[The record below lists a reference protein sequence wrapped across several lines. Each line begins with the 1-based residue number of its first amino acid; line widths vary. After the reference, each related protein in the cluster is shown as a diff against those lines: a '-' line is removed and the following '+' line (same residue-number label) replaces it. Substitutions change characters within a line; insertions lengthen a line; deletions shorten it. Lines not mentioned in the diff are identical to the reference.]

1 MKKLLLATG
10 VLCTLSIKP
19 MKSFPRIAP
28 LTVALAL
35 ILPTWAQAQDS
46 TEPAVTADS
55 TKKSK
60 DKTLEEVTVTGTPL
74 GQSADQIIAP
84 VAVLSGEDLDDRRSN
99 TLGETVSSIPGVTTT
114 YFGPGVGRPVI
125 RGLDGPRVAVL
136 SNGLGTND
144 VSNISQDHAVTLEP
158 FLADQIEVLK
168 GPSTLLYGSGA
179 IGGVVNA
186 VDGRIRESALGEP
199 LSGRAEMRYDAGSNG
214 FTGMSRVDI
223 GDDRYNL
230 HADAVHR
237 DNDDYD
243 LPDGK
248 LANSAV
254 NTRTGAV
261 AGSLFGDW
269 GFAGLSASRYL
280 NEYGNPAE
288 PGDEVDPPVT
298 LNMAQTHYDLKAGWN
313 DPLSGIERIKFS
325 LGHTD
330 YEHTE
335 FEGDEIGT
343 RFLSTGDELRLEGVH
358 NRLNAWHGAFGIQVS
373 DKEFQAIGEEAF
385 VPTTQSESFGVF
397 VVEQAEWDRFQLEFG
412 ARSDH
417 QSSDPEGGDKR
428 SFSLLSLSAG
438 GRWSFNEAWHLSL
451 NLDRAQ
457 RAPAEEELF
466 ANGPHVATATF
477 EVGDPLLR
485 RETSTQAEVGLH
497 FHGESF
503 EAEISAYRNAF
514 DNFIFLADTG
524 ATDSESELPIR
535 VWTQT
540 DATFRGFEGEATVHL
555 ADNDAGKFDLRLFGD
570 RVRAQRD
577 DGTNLPRIPASR
589 MGADLIWKGSSWRGG
604 LGVVRTN
611 SQDELDAFE
620 APTAG
625 YTLVNANLSYAF
637 STGEGND
644 WEAFIQGNNLT
655 DQDARLA
662 TSVVKDAVPL
672 PGRNIGVGLRM
683 FF

>member
-1 MKKLLLATG
+1 MKKLLLASC
-10 VLCTLSIKP
+10 VLYTLSL
-19 MKSFPRIAP
+19 SA
-28 LTVALAL
+28 A
-35 ILPTWAQAQDS
+35 S
-46 TEPAVTADS
+46 ADDA
-55 TKKSK
+55 KKSK
-60 DKTLEEVTVTGTPL
+60 AKTLEEVTVTGTPL
-74 GQSADQIIAP
+74 GQNADDIVAP
-84 VAVLSGEDLDDRRSN
+84 VVVLSGEQLDDRKSN

-136 SNGLGTND
+136 SDGLGTND

-186 VDGRIRESALGEP
+186 VDGRIRETAVGEP
-199 LSGRAEMRYDAGSNG
+199 FSGRAELRYDAGSNG
-214 FTGMSRVDI
+214 FTGMSRVDT
-223 GDDRYNL
+223 GTDDYNV
-230 HADAVHR
+230 HADAVYR
-237 DNDDYD
+237 SNDDYD
-243 LPDGK
+243 LPDGV

-254 NTRTGAV
+254 DTRTGAFG
-261 AGSLFGDW
+261 GSLFGDW

-288 PGDEVDPPVT
+288 PGDDVDPPVT
-298 LNMAQTHYDLKAGWN
+298 LKMAQTHYDLKAGLN
-313 DPLSGIERIKFS
+313 DPLSAIDRLKFS

-330 YEHTE
+330 YQHTE

-343 RFLSTGDELRLEGVH
+343 HFLSTGNELRLEGIH
-358 NRLNAWHGAFGIQVS
+358 SRFGAWQGAFGVQGG
-373 DKEFQAIGEEAF
+373 KKKFAAIGEEAF
-385 VPTTQSESFGVF
+385 VPSTQTESLGAFL
-397 VVEQAEWDRFQLEFG
+397 VEQGEWDSFKVELG

-417 QSSDPEGGDKR
+417 QSSDPDDADKR

-438 GRWSFNEAWHLSL
+438 GRWSFNEQWHLSV

-477 EVGDPLLR
+477 EVGDAQLGK
-485 RETSTQAEVGLH
+485 ETSNQVEFGLH

-503 EAEISAYRNAF
+503 EGEVSAYRNRF
-514 DNFIFLADTG
+514 DNFIYLADTG
-524 ATDSESELPIR
+524 VDDPESELPIR

-540 DATFRGFEGEATVHL
+540 DATFRGFEGEATIHL
-555 ADNDAGKFDLRLFGD
+555 ADNESGKFDLRLFGD
-570 RVRAQRD
+570 RVRAERN
-577 DGTNLPRIPASR
+577 DGGNLPRIPASR
-589 MGADLIWKGSSWRGG
+589 IGADFTWKGDVWRGS
-604 LGVVRTN
+604 LGVVRTGQ
-611 SQDELDAFE
+611 QDDVDALE
-620 APTAG
+620 TPTDG
-625 YTLVNANLSYAF
+625 YTLVGANLSYAF
-637 STGEGND
+637 PSSGGSS
-644 WEAFIQGNNLT
+644 WEAFVQGNNLT

-672 PGRNIGVGLRM
+672 PGRNVSLGLRM